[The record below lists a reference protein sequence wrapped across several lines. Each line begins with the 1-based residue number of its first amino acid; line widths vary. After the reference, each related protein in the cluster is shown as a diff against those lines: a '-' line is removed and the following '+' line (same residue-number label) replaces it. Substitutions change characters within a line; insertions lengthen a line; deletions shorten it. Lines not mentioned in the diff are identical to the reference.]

1 MSTFIEDLSRV
12 HSENWMTVGGKP
24 FAIEASLRLT
34 QLHAA
39 LLTARDTIKALHG
52 PIAWDIYDQ
61 HSPEMKQI
69 NAALKK
75 ATT

>member
-1 MSTFIEDLSRV
+1 MKTFIEDLRSIA
-12 HSENWMTVGGKP
+12 SENWMTIGGKP
-24 FAIEASLRLT
+24 FAIEAAIRLD

-61 HSPEMKQI
+61 NAPEMKQI
-69 NAALKK
+69 NAALEK
-75 ATT
+75 AKT

>member
-1 MSTFIEDLSRV
+1 MRTFIEELAAV

-24 FAIEASLRLT
+24 FAIEAANRLT

-52 PIAWDIYDQ
+52 PVAWDIYDQ

-69 NAALKK
+69 NAALEK
-75 ATT
+75 AKT

>member
-1 MSTFIEDLSRV
+1 MRTFLEDLAAV

-24 FAIEASLRLT
+24 FAIEASIRLT

-52 PIAWDIYDQ
+52 PVAWDIYDQ

-69 NAALKK
+69 NAALEK
-75 ATT
+75 AKT